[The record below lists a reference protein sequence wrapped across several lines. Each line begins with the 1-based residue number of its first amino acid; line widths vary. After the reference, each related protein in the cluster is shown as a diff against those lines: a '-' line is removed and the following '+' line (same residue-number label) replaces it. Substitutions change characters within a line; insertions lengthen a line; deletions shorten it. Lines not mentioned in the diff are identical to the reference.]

1 VPTRRPSAGP
11 TRIKLSDERRAELV
25 AMIQHF
31 VRRELDQELSEFQA
45 ERLLDF
51 FVRHLGAP
59 VYNQAIQDVRSFLQ
73 EKVGDLDV
81 EFYEPEEPR
90 R

>member
-1 VPTRRPSAGP
+1 MARQRTRPG
-11 TRIKLSDERRAELV
+11 RIKLSDERRSDLV
-25 AMIQHF
+25 ATIQHF
-31 VRRELDQELSEFQA
+31 VASEFEQTLSEFQA
-45 ERLLDF
+45 QQLLDF

-59 VYNQAIQDVRSFLQ
+59 VYNQAVQDVRAFLQ
-73 EKVGDLDV
+73 DKVSDLDV

>member
-1 VPTRRPSAGP
+1 MARQQARTG
-11 TRIKLSDERRAELV
+11 RIKLSDERRADLI

-31 VRRELDQELSEFQA
+31 VAEEFDQTLSEFQA
-45 ERLLDF
+45 QHLLDF

-59 VYNQAIQDVRSFLQ
+59 VYNQAVQDVRGFLQ
-73 EKVGDLDV
+73 DKVSDLDV

>member
-1 VPTRRPSAGP
+1 MARQQAHTG
-11 TRIKLSDERRAELV
+11 RIKLSDERRADLI
-25 AMIQHF
+25 AMIRHF
-31 VRRELDQELSEFQA
+31 VADEFDHTLSEFQA
-45 ERLLDF
+45 QHLLDF

-59 VYNQAIQDVRSFLQ
+59 VYNQAVQDVRGFLQ
-73 EKVGDLDV
+73 DKVSDLDV

>member
-1 VPTRRPSAGP
+1 MARQNPKTG
-11 TRIKLSDERRAELV
+11 RIKLSDERRSDLI

-31 VRRELDQELSEFQA
+31 VSSEFDQTLSEFQA
-45 ERLLDF
+45 RNLLDF

-59 VYNQAIQDVRSFLQ
+59 VYNQAVQDVRGFLQ
-73 EKVGDLDV
+73 EKVSDLDV

>member
-1 VPTRRPSAGP
+1 MGRQNTKTG
-11 TRIKLSDERRAELV
+11 RIKLSDQRRSDLI
-25 AMIQHF
+25 AMIRHF
-31 VRRELDQELSEFQA
+31 ASTEFDQTLSEFQA
-45 ERLLDF
+45 QNLLDF

-59 VYNQAIQDVRSFLQ
+59 VYNQAVQDIRGFLH
-73 EKVGDLDV
+73 EKVADLDV

>member
-1 VPTRRPSAGP
+1 MGRHSARTG
-11 TRIKLSDERRAELV
+11 RIKLSDERRSDLV

-31 VRRELDQELSEFQA
+31 VSSEFEQTLSEFQA
-45 ERLLDF
+45 QQLLDF

-59 VYNQAIQDVRSFLQ
+59 VYNQAVQDVRTFLQ
-73 EKVGDLDV
+73 DKVADLDV

>member
-1 VPTRRPSAGP
+1 MARQNARTG
-11 TRIKLSDERRAELV
+11 RIKLSDERRSDLV

-31 VRRELDQELSEFQA
+31 VSSEFDQTLSEFQA
-45 ERLLDF
+45 QQLLDF

-59 VYNQAIQDVRSFLQ
+59 AYNQAVQDVRAFLQ
-73 EKVGDLDV
+73 DKVSDLDV

>member
-1 VPTRRPSAGP
+1 MARQNMKTG
-11 TRIKLSDERRAELV
+11 RIKLSDERRSDLI
-25 AMIQHF
+25 AMTQHF
-31 VRRELDQELSEFQA
+31 VSTEFDQTLSEFQA
-45 ERLLDF
+45 QNLLDF

-59 VYNQAIQDVRSFLQ
+59 IYNQAVQDVRGFLQ
-73 EKVGDLDV
+73 EKVSDLDV

>member
-1 VPTRRPSAGP
+1 
-11 TRIKLSDERRAELV
+11 
-25 AMIQHF
+25 MIQHF
-31 VRRELDQELSEFQA
+31 VSSEFDQTLSEFQA
-45 ERLLDF
+45 QQLLDF

-59 VYNQAIQDVRSFLQ
+59 VYNQAVQDVRAFLQ
-73 EKVGDLDV
+73 DKVSDLDV

>member
-1 VPTRRPSAGP
+1 MARQHTRAG
-11 TRIKLSDERRAELV
+11 RIKLSDERRSDLI

-31 VRRELDQELSEFQA
+31 VSSEFDQALSEFQA
-45 ERLLDF
+45 QHLLDF

-59 VYNQAIQDVRSFLQ
+59 VYNQAVQDVRAFLQ
-73 EKVGDLDV
+73 DKVSDLDV

>member
-1 VPTRRPSAGP
+1 MARQNPKTG
-11 TRIKLSDERRAELV
+11 RIKLSDERRSDLI

-31 VRRELDQELSEFQA
+31 VSSEFDQTLSEFQA
-45 ERLLDF
+45 RNLLDF

-59 VYNQAIQDVRSFLQ
+59 VYNQAVQDVRGFLQ
-73 EKVGDLDV
+73 EKVADLDV

>member
-1 VPTRRPSAGP
+1 MARQNARAG
-11 TRIKLSDERRAELV
+11 RIKLSDERRADLI

-31 VRRELDQELSEFQA
+31 VADEFDQTLSEFQA
-45 ERLLDF
+45 QQLLDF

-59 VYNQAIQDVRSFLQ
+59 IYNQAVQDVRGFLQ
-73 EKVGDLDV
+73 EKVSDLDV

>member
-1 VPTRRPSAGP
+1 MARQHARTG
-11 TRIKLSDERRAELV
+11 RIKLSDDRRADLI

-31 VRRELDQELSEFQA
+31 VADEFDQTLSEFQA
-45 ERLLDF
+45 RQLLDF

-59 VYNQAIQDVRSFLQ
+59 VYNQAVQDVRGFLQ
-73 EKVGDLDV
+73 DKVSDLDV

>member
-1 VPTRRPSAGP
+1 MARQHTRAG
-11 TRIKLSDERRAELV
+11 RIKLSDERRADLI

-31 VRRELDQELSEFQA
+31 VSSEFDQTLSEFQA
-45 ERLLDF
+45 QHLLDF

-59 VYNQAIQDVRSFLQ
+59 VYNQAVQDVRAFLQ
-73 EKVGDLDV
+73 EKVSDLDV